1 MKNFKKLTALALL
14 AVLVG
19 CGGNGESSKP
29 SSKPSTPSVS
39 TPAPSVST
47 PDQGAEDLEYLKTV
61 AKTLV
66 YSGWSTDGVRG
77 DVSLIT
83 SLDEG
88 NVAVTYATNNT
99 EVAAVE
105 EGKLKIT
112 LPAEG
117 TTTSGYVVVTVTA
130 TLTYNGQTTTK
141 DFLLKVHEVLPET
154 TIADIHES
162 TTAGTYEI
170 KGTVT
175 ATNAKGFTV
184 YDGTGHIL
192 VYLNKAPEVSVGDY
206 VKVSGTTTF
215 YQEVAQ
221 YDGSASVVVLSET
234 APAEKVFDFTQTPVA
249 YGPSELAAWEAAGA
263 KIGAYV
269 TIKGT
274 LVVDGNYY
282 NVNIKD
288 SSIVGSL
295 SYPAADLGAAAFNG
309 KVIEATGFLLYK
321 SSGKYANLMTTEVKE
336 ATLTEAEKAET
347 VKNTLTLP
355 GSVKNTL
362 TLPKEGAYES
372 TISWVSNNTAAIT
385 INEDGTVSIARG
397 DADTNVTLTAT
408 ITVGET
414 TVTKDIVV
422 KVLAIDP
429 YEPVLITAPVAGT
442 AYKFMSVQGKLNN
455 KELYFNGQASGT
467 YLATS
472 NKSAD
477 GANVVLVA
485 TDGGYHLS
493 IEGETVKYINVR
505 NEYNEE
511 KQKTYTNTYVEDTAS
526 TVWTYNTEHNTVVTT
541 IEGTEYY
548 LGTYN
553 EFETFSASKL
563 SYISSSY
570 PARFYTVLE
579 RPTVEEPSDKAP
591 IAGKEYKLM
600 LTQGNLNKN
609 LYFAGSMS
617 SFYYA
622 TTENAS
628 AAATVVLVETEGG
641 FHLTMKD
648 GETTKY
654 LNIVRE
660 LGTDGKEH
668 NNVKID
674 SEAVS
679 VWTYNA
685 DLETLTTVLSD
696 GNEYFLGTSGTYNT
710 FSANSVSKASSSF
723 VSHLVDPTATPEVPE
738 VPEPDQPTQSGTL
751 VTAPVADVAYKMALT
766 QGNLNKV
773 LYITGEASG
782 NFLAA
787 TNNASAAADV
797 TLVAVSGGYNVKV
810 GSNKYINLEEYT
822 TSSGSKNAYLR
833 LQDAPT
839 AVWVFNTEYN
849 TLTSELNGNTYYM
862 GTYNT
867 FETFSASK
875 ISYAAQSTNFI
886 SHLYTGAV
894 AETPEPEVPEVPEP
908 ELPEATLA
916 ATISFADVANRTE
929 FSGERQV
936 WAQNGV
942 TVTNNKASS
951 KNAVADHLNPARF
964 YMSSSLTIEYSEE
977 IVMLV
982 FDCAYADRAFLATDS
997 INGATVT
1004 VDASGKVCTIVL
1016 DEPATSFTIASLPR
1030 QIRANSI
1037 QVYTA

>member
-29 SSKPSTPSVS
+29 SSKPSTPSVSTPAPSVS

-83 SLDEG
+83 SLDDG

-141 DFLLKVHEVLPET
+141 DFLLKVHEALPEA

-221 YDGSASVVVLSET
+221 YDSSASVVVLSET

-249 YGPSELAAWEAAGA
+249 YGPSELAAWDAAGA

-295 SYPAADLGAAAFNG
+295 SYPAADLGAAAFDG

-321 SSGKYANLMTTEVKE
+321 SGGKYANLMTTEVKE
-336 ATLTEAEKAET
+336 ATLTEAEMAET

-385 INEDGTVSIARG
+385 INEDGTVSIVRG
-397 DADTNVTLTAT
+397 DADTSVTLTAT

-493 IEGETVKYINVR
+493 IEGETAKYINVR

-511 KQKTYTNTYVEDTAS
+511 KQKTYTNTYIEDIAS

-579 RPTVEEPSDKAP
+579 RPTDEEPSDKAP

-600 LTQGNLNKN
+600 LTQGNLKKD
-609 LYFAGSMS
+609 LYFAGAMNG
-617 SFYYA
+617 FYYA
-622 TTENAS
+622 TTENA
-628 AAATVVLVETEGG
+628 AEATIIVLEEADGG
-641 FHLTMKD
+641 FYMTFD
-648 GETTKY
+648 NNGTKNY
-654 LNIVRE
+654 LNLV
-660 LGTDGKEH
+660 LSADGAHK
-668 NNVKID
+668 NVVFGA
-674 SEAVS
+674 EAIT
-679 VWTYNA
+679 VWTYN
-685 DLETLTTVLSD
+685 EEFNTMTTMFE
-696 GNEYFLGTSGTYNT
+696 GAEHYLGTFNSYNT
-710 FSANSVSKASSSF
+710 ISASSIDKAPTSF
-723 VSHLVDPTATPEVPE
+723 VSHLVDPTATPEQPE
-738 VPEPDQPTQSGTL
+738 QPEQPTIG
-751 VTAPVADVAYKMALT
+751 APVVGREYKLMLT
-766 QGNLNKV
+766 QGNLNKN
-773 LYITGEASG
+773 LYFAGAMNGFYYATTESFTEA
-782 NFLAA
+782 
-787 TNNASAAADV
+787 TIIV
-797 TLVAVSGGYNVKV
+797 
-810 GSNKYINLEEYT
+810 LEEADGGFYMTFDNNGTKNYLNLVLSADGAHKNVVFGAEAITVWTYNEEFNTMT
-822 TSSGSKNAYLR
+822 TMFEGAEHYLGTFNSYNTISASSIDK
-833 LQDAPT
+833 APT
-839 AVWVFNTEYN
+839 SFV
-849 TLTSELNGNTYYM
+849 
-862 GTYNT
+862 
-867 FETFSASK
+867 
-875 ISYAAQSTNFI
+875 
-886 SHLYTGAV
+886 SHLVDPTA
-894 AETPEPEVPEVPEP
+894 TPEAPEVPEVPEP

-916 ATISFADVANRTE
+916 ATISFANVSNRTE

-951 KNAVADHLNPARF
+951 KNAVADYSNPARF
-964 YMSSSLTIEYSEE
+964 YMSSSLTIEYSGE

-982 FDCAYADRAFLATDS
+982 FDCAYTDKAFLATDA

-1037 QVYTA
+1037 KVYTA

>member
-1 MKNFKKLTALALL
+1 MKNFKKITALALL

-336 ATLTEAEKAET
+336 ATLTEAEMAAA
-347 VKNTLTLP
+347 VKQTLKLPTSVSTELTLP
-355 GSVKNTL
+355 AT
-362 TLPKEGAYES
+362 GAYDS
-372 TISWVSNNTAAIT
+372 TITWTSANTAAIT
-385 INEDGTVSIARG
+385 VNEDGSATVTQGAEAV
-397 DADTNVTLTAT
+397 DVTLTAT

-414 TVTKDIVV
+414 TVTKDITVTV
-422 KVLAIDP
+422 KAIDP
-429 YEPVLITAPVAGT
+429 NAPVLVTAPVVGT
-442 AYKFMSVQGKLNN
+442 AYKLMLTQTNLN
-455 KELYFNGQASGT
+455 KELYFAGSMNGYYYATTTSAAEAVDIVLETAEGGFYMTFDNAGT
-467 YLATS
+467 KNYL
-472 NKSAD
+472 NLVLSAD
-477 GANVVLVA
+477 GAHKNVVFGAEAISVWTYNAEHKTMTTLLDGVEHYLGTYSSHETISASTIDKAATSFVSHLYIVNVSEEPEQPDDGTLKVGVEYKLSFYQKEQAKELYFAGAESGYYLATTDNAAEATIVVLEAAATGYYISVPSIDKYLNLVPSGTHVNA
-485 TDGGYHLS
+485 RLEAS
-493 IEGETVKYINVR
+493 
-505 NEYNEE
+505 
-511 KQKTYTNTYVEDTAS
+511 AS
-526 TVWTYNTEHNTVVTT
+526 TVWTYNEEYNTLVSP
-541 IEGTEYY
+541 IDGTDYY
-548 LGTYN
+548 LGTYGSYS
-553 EFETFSASKL
+553 TIGASAL
-563 SYISSSY
+563 SY
-570 PARFYTVLE
+570 
-579 RPTVEEPSDKAP
+579 
-591 IAGKEYKLM
+591 
-600 LTQGNLNKN
+600 
-609 LYFAGSMS
+609 
-617 SFYYA
+617 
-622 TTENAS
+622 
-628 AAATVVLVETEGG
+628 AATSYTCRLTLAEGG
-641 FHLTMKD
+641 
-648 GETTKY
+648 
-654 LNIVRE
+654 
-660 LGTDGKEH
+660 
-668 NNVKID
+668 
-674 SEAVS
+674 
-679 VWTYNA
+679 
-685 DLETLTTVLSD
+685 
-696 GNEYFLGTSGTYNT
+696 NT
-710 FSANSVSKASSSF
+710 PV
-723 VSHLVDPTATPEVPE
+723 VPN
-738 VPEPDQPTQSGTL
+738 PEPDQPTQSGTL

-787 TNNASAAADV
+787 TDDASAAADV

-822 TSSGSKNAYLR
+822 TSSGSLNAYLR

-894 AETPEPEVPEVPEP
+894 AETPEPEVPETPEP

-942 TVTNNKASS
+942 TVINNKASS
-951 KNAVADHLNPARF
+951 KNAVADFSNPARF
-964 YMSSSLTIEYSEE
+964 YMSSSLTIEYSGE

-982 FDCAYADRAFLATDS
+982 FDCAYTDKAFLATDA

-1037 QVYTA
+1037 KVYTA